1 MDAEFSCSYS
11 PVFPTNLLPLLR
23 KYFTAKQGV
32 GKSFIPFLAVGFFP
46 PGLELIF
53 NGSCWV
59 PWESVKMVIS
69 AGLIFAVILVLAEPG
84 W

>member
-1 MDAEFSCSYS
+1 M
-11 PVFPTNLLPLLR
+11 
-23 KYFTAKQGV
+23 AKQGV
-32 GKSFIPFLAVGFFP
+32 GKCFIPILAVDFFFL

-53 NGSCWV
+53 NGLCWV

-69 AGLIFAVILVLAEPG
+69 AGLIFAVILILAEPG

>member
-1 MDAEFSCSYS
+1 MFYS
-11 PVFPTNLLPLLR
+11 HFGSRL
-23 KYFTAKQGV
+23 F
-32 GKSFIPFLAVGFFP
+32 FFL

-69 AGLIFAVILVLAEPG
+69 AGLIFAVILILAEPG